1 MAQKMLR
8 PGTLALRNLKRH
20 KKQYAAMVTGIIL
33 ALVFASGLTYFGFC
47 YKSSINI
54 MQLEKLGGE
63 DQIIMHTKENVVNDA
78 QAQGLID
85 QTGWA
90 HLLGYL
96 YTTGDEYRKNGAT
109 VAWLDDTAK
118 KLANP
123 VLLSGTWPEK
133 EGEIA
138 IEQTAMAQMGLEA
151 TVGDKITV
159 QMQLQNGSVLSQ
171 QYVKKSYTLTG
182 ILNDKR
188 SNLTFGRD
196 SEVKRDVPAAFVCAD
211 TQTEPGGLEGL
222 ACYCTL
228 PKNGSDRGIWDLIYG
243 SDGNNTDYGYMID
256 ANISASSL
264 LYSNAGIIMSSRF
277 NQSAILIGVLLIAA
291 CAAIIN
297 AFNSNLQSR
306 KKQIGM
312 LRAVGATKGQIVK
325 MYGVEA
331 LLIALLCVPVSLLT
345 AFFGVRILITA
356 LGSGF
361 TFVPNLWVLLLCG
374 VCGMV
379 FVLIAATVPLIAA
392 TRISPMQAI
401 RNISATRKMKTKR
414 IRTQKAFLLPK
425 LLAARRT
432 MFGKGR
438 QVVVSIFLAIAIIT
452 SGYVSSYAVYMASH
466 EEKTVYDYTLEL
478 QRVSADDT
486 INVREDLNGFTES
499 DRQAVLR
506 SPYMESSAG
515 YKSCNV
521 NIHVDGFTDYLNMTA
536 YHIYNDPVIEGKTVT
551 SENYKSV
558 LWQDAD
564 TTYTSYKPFMQGSD
578 YLPTR
583 IIAADTETLEKLT
596 PHLDNGAI
604 NTERINTGEE
614 VIMLAPK
621 EIGVYSDAGN
631 YLSYESTSD
640 RTDKTPAYIA
650 TAKRDSDLKAGKEL
664 DLTFLFTDYYE
675 SAETDTT
682 DETYDIT
689 NRHTTVGAVVSDL
702 PNSINLY
709 GRIYSYCNTNSIVLL
724 TSIDGLAS
732 LAGDIPYSE
741 IYFKLNQPCT
751 EEIESSVQSILT
763 EITMRVPYAIATSA
777 YATAQDNQ
785 NEVLFLLS
793 ILLGAVILVLFFC
806 GAIVNNTITA
816 DIRENRRELGMLRA
830 VGASAKE
837 LSQAYI
843 WQLLRMLGWG
853 SAIGLIGFTG
863 SFFAIR
869 LIGRAMDYGTMEFTF
884 SPWVSILFCLLL
896 FGACSLNLYIKI
908 KHETKNSIVDNIRE
922 L

>member
-1 MAQKMLR
+1 
-8 PGTLALRNLKRH
+8 
-20 KKQYAAMVTGIIL
+20 
-33 ALVFASGLTYFGFC
+33 
-47 YKSSINI
+47 
-54 MQLEKLGGE
+54 
-63 DQIIMHTKENVVNDA
+63 
-78 QAQGLID
+78 
-85 QTGWA
+85 
-90 HLLGYL
+90 
-96 YTTGDEYRKNGAT
+96 
-109 VAWLDDTAK
+109 
-118 KLANP
+118 
-123 VLLSGTWPEK
+123 
-133 EGEIA
+133 
-138 IEQTAMAQMGLEA
+138 
-151 TVGDKITV
+151 
-159 QMQLQNGSVLSQ
+159 
-171 QYVKKSYTLTG
+171 
-182 ILNDKR
+182 
-188 SNLTFGRD
+188 
-196 SEVKRDVPAAFVCAD
+196 
-211 TQTEPGGLEGL
+211 
-222 ACYCTL
+222 
-228 PKNGSDRGIWDLIYG
+228 
-243 SDGNNTDYGYMID
+243 
-256 ANISASSL
+256 
-264 LYSNAGIIMSSRF
+264 
-277 NQSAILIGVLLIAA
+277 
-291 CAAIIN
+291 
-297 AFNSNLQSR
+297 
-306 KKQIGM
+306 
-312 LRAVGATKGQIVK
+312 
-325 MYGVEA
+325 
-331 LLIALLCVPVSLLT
+331 
-345 AFFGVRILITA
+345 
-356 LGSGF
+356 
-361 TFVPNLWVLLLCG
+361 
-374 VCGMV
+374 
-379 FVLIAATVPLIAA
+379 
-392 TRISPMQAI
+392 
-401 RNISATRKMKTKR
+401 
-414 IRTQKAFLLPK
+414 
-425 LLAARRT
+425 
-432 MFGKGR
+432 
-438 QVVVSIFLAIAIIT
+438 
-452 SGYVSSYAVYMASH
+452 
-466 EEKTVYDYTLEL
+466 
-478 QRVSADDT
+478 
-486 INVREDLNGFTES
+486 
-499 DRQAVLR
+499 
-506 SPYMESSAG
+506 
-515 YKSCNV
+515 
-521 NIHVDGFTDYLNMTA
+521 
-536 YHIYNDPVIEGKTVT
+536 
-551 SENYKSV
+551 
-558 LWQDAD
+558 
-564 TTYTSYKPFMQGSD
+564 
-578 YLPTR
+578 
-583 IIAADTETLEKLT
+583 
-596 PHLDNGAI
+596 
-604 NTERINTGEE
+604 
-614 VIMLAPK
+614 MLAPK